1 MVAGMHVQTLFDL
14 TGRAAVVTGG
24 GTHLGRAMAEALGEL
39 GAAVYLASRDGARC
53 ERVAAELRA
62 SGLDATG
69 LGADVTVDMTRSTAA
84 KERPRCASMGAS
96 T

>member
-1 MVAGMHVQTLFDL
+1 MVAGMHVQRFFDL

-24 GTHLGRAMAEALGEL
+24 ERDGRGPRRA
-39 GAAVYLASRDGARC
+39 GAAVYFASRDRTRC
-53 ERVAAELRA
+53 ERVAADSS

-69 LGADVTVDMTRSTAA
+69 LEADVAVEAEVDALVAA
-84 KERPRCASMGAS
+84 VVRESMGAS